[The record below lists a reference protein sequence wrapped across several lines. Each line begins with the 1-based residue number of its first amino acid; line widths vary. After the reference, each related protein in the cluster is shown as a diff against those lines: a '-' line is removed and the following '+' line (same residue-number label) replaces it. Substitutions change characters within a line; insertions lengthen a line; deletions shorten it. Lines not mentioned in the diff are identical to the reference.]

1 MLETLIIL
9 SWLSIAAAA
18 VLFSEDVQST
28 ITAIPIT
35 TTTETI
41 VITSVPLS
49 LQSGNAKA
57 VIRARVTLTP
67 GTGTTAVTVTI
78 YRGTAISGGNV
89 VGLQTAIAGT
99 FTAGSPAMFEAE
111 YTDVLQN
118 VGGAQYCV
126 SVKQTGASGNGS
138 VTAALIDTKMLS
150 G

>member
-18 VLFSEDVQST
+18 VLFSEDVQSS
-28 ITAIPIT
+28 ITSLPVIT
-35 TTTETI
+35 TAETI

-57 VIRARVTLTP
+57 VIRASVTFKP
-67 GTGTTAVTVTI
+67 GTAATAVTITI
-78 YRGTAISGGNV
+78 YRGTVINPGNI

-99 FTAGSPAMFEAE
+99 FTAGAPAIFGAE
-111 YTDVLQN
+111 FTDVLQS

-126 SVKQTGASGNGS
+126 TVQQAGASGNGS
-138 VTAALIDTKMLS
+138 VLAALIDTKMLS

>member
-1 MLETLIIL
+1 MLEALLIL
-9 SWLSIAAAA
+9 SYLSIAAAA
-18 VLFSEDVQST
+18 VMFSEDVQST

-41 VITSVPLS
+41 VITSVALS

-57 VIRARVTLTP
+57 VVRARVTLTP

-78 YRGTAISGGNV
+78 YRGVAINGAAI

-111 YTDVLQN
+111 FTDVLQS
-118 VGGAQYCV
+118 VGGAQYCAT
-126 SVKQTGASGNGS
+126 VKQTGASVNGS
-138 VTAALIDTKMLS
+138 VTAALIDTKLLS